1 MLPDLAIYGQS
12 VSLSLGSYLDPTP
25 ILTNLHL
32 TIPKGCIYGLIG
44 PSGCGKTTL
53 QKCIM
58 GVYKPDHGVIS
69 VFGLPP
75 GSQGSTVPGP
85 SVGYMPQDIALDSEL
100 TVREQLT
107 FLGRINNL
115 PNDLI
120 NSRIDEITTTFE
132 IGDLDKRS
140 GEFSGGQQRRIS
152 LACTL
157 IHQPSLYLLDEPTV
171 GSDIVLVHK
180 IWNYLK
186 HLRDTTGATIIIST
200 HYIEEVNSADLF
212 GFMSK
217 GTIIIQDSPSNFV
230 QISQTRSLE
239 EAILKEYVRI
249 YSKRPNGRP
258 SFFPEQYIEEVPA
271 RRRSIRA
278 SIDSLRKR
286 LSFFWTPKKIK
297 EKDMIESNMESQYK
311 SQPKSF
317 FNYPIILLIY
327 RYLLRWRISMV
338 IPFIVFTTMTFTSSL
353 MMFQVYGLPMK
364 QLSIG
369 VVNYGNHSHYLN
381 NITNYLGSDD
391 FNLLLMPDEIVAR
404 QATENGTTTAYIV
417 VPDNWDDY
425 LDQRVT
431 SLFSTDPNESLIK
444 LSQVKLFQDTT
455 HAGKVL
461 TIQSRL
467 FQAVDSLMKNITR
480 NSGLNS
486 KYNEFFESHPVFK
499 SLDESDR
506 LAPKYN
512 FIIRLYVFF
521 MESFTM
527 LLLTAWFLRESN
539 ETVNE
544 RLISLGLK
552 RYQLLASLMIVATVF
567 LTIAFVGMFL
577 SFSIILKLPYPSSWP
592 AVTFLTASI
601 IICGI
606 CKARLLGSNV
616 KSDIGCMTLI
626 IFYNALL
633 WLLGCVAWPYEGLD
647 YFMQPLTMMVPHLEP
662 STSLIRMTVYGDSV
676 FTPQVYHGIG
686 VGAVWAVI
694 HLIVTFVLAR
704 KW

>member
-1 MLPDLAIYGQS
+1 MLPDFAIYGQS

-120 NSRIDEITTTFE
+120 NSRIDEITTTLE

-217 GTIIIQDSPSNFV
+217 GTIIIQDSPSNFRE
-230 QISQTRSLE
+230 ISKSRTLE
-239 EAILKEYVRI
+239 EAILKEYTRLYALPKRERSKSLLAQN
-249 YSKRPNGRP
+249 YSFESTKIRPI
-258 SFFPEQYIEEVPA
+258 EQ
-271 RRRSIRA
+271 
-278 SIDSLRKR
+278 
-286 LSFFWTPKKIK
+286 LSFHTKVNRI
-297 EKDMIESNMESQYK
+297 DINSNSVEEAFSMTNEPLEIRSVT
-311 SQPKSF
+311 
-317 FNYPIILLIY
+317 ILLMW
-327 RYLLRWRISMV
+327 RYLLRWKVLMV
-338 IPFIVFTTMTFTSSL
+338 IPFVLFYTLAITGSL
-353 MMFQVYGLPMK
+353 TLFNVYGLPMK

-369 VVNYGNHSHYLN
+369 VVNHDNHSEYLN
-381 NITNYLGSDD
+381 NITNFLASDE
-391 FNLLLMPDEIVAR
+391 FTFHFIPDEIIAR
-404 QATENGTTTAYIV
+404 QTVQNGSTSAYIV
-417 VPDNWDDY
+417 IPDNWDYY
-425 LDQRVT
+425 LDQRIVN
-431 SLFSTDPNESLIK
+431 FFPADPNRALVK
-444 LSQVKLFQDTT
+444 RSQITLFQDTT
-455 HAGKVL
+455 HVGKVL
-461 TIQSRL
+461 TIQSRF
-467 FQAVDSLMKNITR
+467 FQAIDSLMKNVTR
-480 NSGLNS
+480 TFGMNS
-486 KYNEFFESHPVFK
+486 KIHQFFDTYPVFES
-499 SLDESDR
+499 LDRSEI
-506 LAPKYN
+506 LAPRFN
-512 FIIRLYVFF
+512 FLIRLYLFF
-521 MESFTM
+521 VETFTI
-527 LLLTAWFLRESN
+527 LLLTAWFRHEIN
-539 ETVNE
+539 EPVNE
-544 RLISLGLK
+544 RFMALELKPYHFLIAL
-552 RYQLLASLMIVATVF
+552 IVVATFF
-567 LTIAFVGMFL
+567 LTI
-577 SFSIILKLPYPSSWP
+577 SFICIFSSFIFILHLPSPTSWF
-592 AVTFLTASI
+592 AVTLITISV

-606 CKARLLGSNV
+606 CKSRFIGINV
-616 KSDIGCMTLI
+616 KSIIGCVTLI
-626 IFYNALL
+626 NAYNAFL
-633 WLLGCVAWPYEGLD
+633 WLLGCVAWPYEGIA
-647 YFMQPLTMMVPHLEP
+647 YFMQPLTIMIPHLDP
-662 STSLIRMTVYGDSV
+662 GNSMIRMTIYGDSIW
-676 FTPQVYHGIG
+676 TPQVYHGIG
-686 VGAVWAVI
+686 VATIWMII
-694 HLIVTFVLAR
+694 HLIFTFILAR